1 MQIAHDI
8 TDSER
13 EAVKRHLISKK
24 DRLSSKVIDKMLSK
38 YEVSLQNKSK
48 QITHLKMDVDDRDIA
63 VDLFFRK
70 KLKTEDI
77 KAEVEVIYQTVEG
90 LHKACP
96 DHLGDWYFTGDYP
109 TPGGQRVVNQAY
121 INFYEGNSKRAY

>member
-48 QITHLKMDVDDRDIA
+48 QISHLKMDLDDRDIA

-77 KAEVEVIYQTVEG
+77 KN
-90 LHKACP
+90 L
-96 DHLGDWYFTGDYP
+96 
-109 TPGGQRVVNQAY
+109 
-121 INFYEGNSKRAY
+121 INKN

>member
-24 DRLSSKVIDKMLSK
+24 NRLSSKVIDKMLSK

-48 QITHLKMDVDDRDIA
+48 QITHLKMDLDDRDIA

-77 KAEVEVIYQTVEG
+77 KN
-90 LHKACP
+90 L
-96 DHLGDWYFTGDYP
+96 
-109 TPGGQRVVNQAY
+109 
-121 INFYEGNSKRAY
+121 INKN

>member
-13 EAVKRHLISKK
+13 EAVKRHLTSKK
-24 DRLSSKVIDKMLSK
+24 DRLSPKIIDKMLSK

-48 QITHLKMDVDDRDIA
+48 QITHLKMDLDDRDIA

-70 KLKTEDI
+70 KLKATEVGLLDCHEYDKLRKTMI
-77 KAEVEVIYQTVEG
+77 EWGLTPANLSSIGIEALEERNYELRDFVEIHEI
-90 LHKACP
+90 
-96 DHLGDWYFTGDYP
+96 
-109 TPGGQRVVNQAY
+109 R
-121 INFYEGNSKRAY
+121 YE

>member
-8 TDSER
+8 SDSER

-48 QITHLKMDVDDRDIA
+48 QISHLKMDLDDRDIA

-77 KAEVEVIYQTVEG
+77 KNLIN
-90 LHKACP
+90 K
-96 DHLGDWYFTGDYP
+96 
-109 TPGGQRVVNQAY
+109 NQ
-121 INFYEGNSKRAY
+121 

>member
-8 TDSER
+8 SDSER

-24 DRLSSKVIDKMLSK
+24 DRLTSKVIDKMLSK
-38 YEVSLQNKSK
+38 YEVSLQNKST
-48 QITHLKMDVDDRDIA
+48 QITHLKMDLDDRDIA

-77 KAEVEVIYQTVEG
+77 KNLIN
-90 LHKACP
+90 K
-96 DHLGDWYFTGDYP
+96 
-109 TPGGQRVVNQAY
+109 NQ
-121 INFYEGNSKRAY
+121 

>member
-13 EAVKRHLISKK
+13 DAVKRHLTSKK
-24 DRLSSKVIDKMLSK
+24 DRLSPKLIDKMLSR

-48 QITHLKMDVDDRDIA
+48 QIAHLKMDLDDRDIA

-70 KLKTEDI
+70 KLKATDI
-77 KAEVEVIYQTVEG
+77 KNLI
-90 LHKACP
+90 KK
-96 DHLGDWYFTGDYP
+96 DND
-109 TPGGQRVVNQAY
+109 R
-121 INFYEGNSKRAY
+121 

>member
-13 EAVKRHLISKK
+13 EAVKRHLTSDNDK
-24 DRLSSKVIDKMLSK
+24 LSPKLIDKMLSK

-48 QITHLKMDVDDRDIA
+48 QIAHLKMDLDDRDIA

-70 KLKTEDI
+70 KLKATDI
-77 KAEVEVIYQTVEG
+77 KNLI
-90 LHKACP
+90 KK
-96 DHLGDWYFTGDYP
+96 DND
-109 TPGGQRVVNQAY
+109 R
-121 INFYEGNSKRAY
+121 